1 MMDETG
7 PATGPQFADR
17 PAMPAGYGIQP
28 PTREHGLLPW
38 EFASSRLESAHNYW
52 LVTASP
58 DGAPHAAPLWGLW
71 HSGAF
76 YFSTDPGSRKG
87 RNMTS
92 SGLALVHLES
102 GDDVVVFE
110 GIVEEMTDRPTLVRL
125 ARAYAQKYPGYEPSA
140 EPDPNSP
147 FYVLRPR
154 KAYAWRE
161 KDFPTSATRWRL
173 G

>member
-7 PATGPQFADR
+7 PAIGPQFADR

-102 GDDVVVFE
+102 GDEVVILE
-110 GIVEEMTDRPTLVRL
+110 GRVERIDDRQLIEQLDQVYLAKYGYNLDAAAVYFLEPTKAL
-125 ARAYAQKYPGYEPSA
+125 A
-140 EPDPNSP
+140 
-147 FYVLRPR
+147 
-154 KAYAWRE
+154 WTE
-161 KDFPTSATRWRL
+161 KEFTTIATRWRFEA
-173 G
+173 